1 VIPGPTHS
9 AHMPTNDDLLDL
21 ARRYLRAIEEGV
33 PADQMRAFF
42 AEDVIQEE
50 FPNRFVPDGARRDL
64 AGLMEAGARGR
75 AVVEAQHYQIV
86 NSVVSAPWVALEVAW
101 QATLKMPIG
110 SLPAGGV
117 MRARFGVFIEFR
129 DGRIIA
135 QRNYDCFDP
144 F

>member
-1 VIPGPTHS
+1 
-9 AHMPTNDDLLDL
+9 MNDDLLEL
-21 ARRYLRAIEEGV
+21 ARRYLRAIEDAA
-33 PADQMRAFF
+33 PAEEMRQFF
-42 AEDVIQEE
+42 DENVIQDE
-50 FPNRFVPDGARRDL
+50 FPNRFVPEGARRDL

-75 AVVEAQHYQIV
+75 AVVESQRYEILNA
-86 NSVVSAPWVALEVAW
+86 VVASPWVALEVAW
-101 QATLKMPIG
+101 SAKLKVAVG
-110 SLPAGGV
+110 SLPVGGT